1 MVNCRN
7 VNLFS
12 NLTIVILEE
21 KMRNKLLLIV
31 FTLIFAVYFSAIA
44 SAGINDGLIV
54 YYPFD
59 ETSGTSATDDS
70 KNGNDAELTGN
81 AAWATDEG
89 KIGGALRLDG
99 SASSAEDADGAD
111 YINGLEEFSVSVWV
125 KSDTAP
131 HDFGIFHGIDP
142 AGADDVFTLRY
153 DSASWDFKGG
163 GTNLIKAG
171 ISTTSGDQRYESANN
186 TQTTEW
192 QHIVLT
198 WKSGEVL
205 SLYIDGVLDEPVFNS
220 AAAQGEISKA
230 SKFVIGRGAKD
241 NNGTSWTGLV
251 DEVRLY
257 NRVIDANEI
266 DELASGVLPV
276 EPTGKLA
283 TTWGDLK
290 QD

>member
-1 MVNCRN
+1 
-7 VNLFS
+7 
-12 NLTIVILEE
+12 
-21 KMRNKLLLIV
+21 MRNQLLLIV
-31 FTLIFAVYFSAIA
+31 FTLIFTVYFSTFTG
-44 SAGINDGLIV
+44 AGINDGLIV

-70 KNGNDAELTGN
+70 KNGNDAELTGT

-131 HDFGIFHGIDP
+131 HDRGIFIAKDP
-142 AGADDVFTLRY
+142 EGGDDTFTLRY
-153 DSASWDFKGG
+153 DSAGFKN
-163 GTNLIKAG
+163 TAAVSLIKAG
-171 ISTTSGDQRYESANN
+171 FTTTGGGIQYESADN

-192 QHIVLT
+192 QHIAIT
-198 WKSGEVL
+198 WSSGDPVM
-205 SLYIDGVLDEPVFNS
+205 LYIDGTLDEPQYNQDIRNGSISNATKFIVG
-220 AAAQGEISKA
+220 QG
-230 SKFVIGRGAKD
+230 GKD
-241 NNGTSWTGLV
+241 NGGTSWTGLI
-251 DEVRLY
+251 DELRIY
-257 NRVIDANEI
+257 DRIIDANEI

-276 EPTGKLA
+276 EPIGKLA